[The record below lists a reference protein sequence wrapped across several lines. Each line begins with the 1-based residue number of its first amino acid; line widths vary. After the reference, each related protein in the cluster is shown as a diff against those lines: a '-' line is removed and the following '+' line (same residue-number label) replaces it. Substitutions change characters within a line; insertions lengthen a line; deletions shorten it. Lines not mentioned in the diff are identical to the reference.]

1 MKNRIIKLLDR
12 NNLVVYPISYY
23 NIFRGLT
30 KWFRI
35 NPIFLIIGASRCGTT
50 ALYDYLTKNIDGF
63 PAPVKE
69 LHFFDQQFEKGVT
82 WYRGNFPTIF
92 HKFYLEKLR
101 NRKIIAG
108 EASARYLHNPFVAK
122 RIAKTMP
129 DVKLI
134 VMFRNPVDRTYSH
147 YSRRF
152 VKGGEHR
159 SFEQVVNEELTFL
172 EQKHEPKTSKDV
184 STRYMLHPY
193 LSRSLYY
200 NELKVW
206 AKYFPKSQILV
217 IKSEDFFKEPH
228 EVLRKVYDFLGKKN
242 IDLEKILDSNVN
254 RNKGGS
260 DVKMDQNIRKKL
272 IEFFKP
278 YNEKLNKF
286 WNIDFS
292 WE

>member
-1 MKNRIIKLLDR
+1 
-12 NNLVVYPISYY
+12 
-23 NIFRGLT
+23 
-30 KWFRI
+30 
-35 NPIFLIIGASRCGTT
+35 
-50 ALYDYLTKNIDGF
+50 
-63 PAPVKE
+63 
-69 LHFFDQQFEKGVT
+69 
-82 WYRGNFPTIF
+82 
-92 HKFYLEKLR
+92 
-101 NRKIIAG
+101 
-108 EASARYLHNPFVAK
+108 
-122 RIAKTMP
+122 MP

-134 VMFRNPVDRTYSH
+134 VMFRNPADRTYLH

-172 EQKHEPKTSKDV
+172 EQKQEPKTLKDV
-184 STRYMLHPY
+184 STRYMLYPY

-200 NELKVW
+200 DELKVW
-206 AKYFPKSQILV
+206 TKYFPKSQILV

-254 RNKGGS
+254 RNKGGL

-278 YNEKLNKF
+278 YNEKLNKLLGRNMN
-286 WNIDFS
+286 WDM
-292 WE
+292 